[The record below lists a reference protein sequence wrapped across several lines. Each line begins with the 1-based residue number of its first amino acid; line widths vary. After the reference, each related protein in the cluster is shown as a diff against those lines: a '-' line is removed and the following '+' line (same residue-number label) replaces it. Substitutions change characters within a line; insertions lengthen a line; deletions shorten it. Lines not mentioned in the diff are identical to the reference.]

1 MRTLIILLLCTN
13 TSFAIAQISPKAVEK
28 NNQSVKTA
36 GFFNDSDSLNKAIHL
51 SDEAIA
57 LEPSY
62 KLAYANKIKYLMAL
76 GQKEKALQTMLQMEK
91 FSPDDPYY
99 ILGKGMMLEE
109 NAKKEPGYGCLQT
122 SCLSFQK
129 TLEGETN

>member
-1 MRTLIILLLCTN
+1 
-13 TSFAIAQISPKAVEK
+13 
-28 NNQSVKTA
+28 
-36 GFFNDSDSLNKAIHL
+36 
-51 SDEAIA
+51 
-57 LEPSY
+57 
-62 KLAYANKIKYLMAL
+62 MAL

-109 NAKKEPGYGCLQT
+109 NAKRSLAMDAYKQ

-129 TLEGETN
+129 QLEGETN